1 MTRTINYVKMF
12 DRLKNYL
19 KRKCFMRN
27 KQEKFYYQKGSNGK
41 NKVISVIEE
50 RQKRRKPRE
59 VYSYVHWRSK

>member
-1 MTRTINYVKMF
+1 
-12 DRLKNYL
+12 
-19 KRKCFMRN
+19 MRN